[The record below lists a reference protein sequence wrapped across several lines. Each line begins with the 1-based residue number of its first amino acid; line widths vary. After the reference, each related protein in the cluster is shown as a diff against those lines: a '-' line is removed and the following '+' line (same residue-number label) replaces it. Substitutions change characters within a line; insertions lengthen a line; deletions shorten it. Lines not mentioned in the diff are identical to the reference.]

1 MEAVRDSATAV
12 SALQR
17 PVNPVRGLAG
27 AGCITLWLINVDRG
41 SYSTVGFPKRVK
53 QKLFSN
59 PQRLMKAVEHSGS
72 PLQRLVKPGSG

>member
-41 SYSTVGFPKRVK
+41 SYSTVGFPKRI
-53 QKLFSN
+53 
-59 PQRLMKAVEHSGS
+59 
-72 PLQRLVKPGSG
+72 